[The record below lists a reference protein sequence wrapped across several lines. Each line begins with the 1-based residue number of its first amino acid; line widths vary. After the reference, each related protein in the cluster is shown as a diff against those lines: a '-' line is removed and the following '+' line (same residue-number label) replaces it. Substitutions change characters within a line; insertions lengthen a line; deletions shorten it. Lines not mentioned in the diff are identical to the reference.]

1 MTSTKPHYIAKRT
14 IWDAYQRV
22 RANRGAAGIDDE
34 TIAMFEQD
42 LSKNLYKLW
51 NRMSSGS
58 YFPPPVRQVEIPKAT
73 GGIRKLGVP
82 TVSDRVAQTAV
93 KLLIEPILEPLF
105 HADSYGYRP
114 GKSAKQAVAITRQ
127 RCWKYDWL
135 VEFDIKA
142 AFDQIDHGLLLK
154 AVRKHIKE
162 NWILRYIERWLTAP
176 FETAQGT
183 RLPRYPAGGSG
194 QSDLDESVHALC
206 V

>member
-1 MTSTKPHYIAKRT
+1 MQFALT
-14 IWDAYQRV
+14 
-22 RANRGAAGIDDE
+22 
-34 TIAMFEQD
+34 
-42 LSKNLYKLW
+42 
-51 NRMSSGS
+51 
-58 YFPPPVRQVEIPKAT
+58 
-73 GGIRKLGVP
+73 VP

-105 HADSYGYRP
+105 HVDSYGYRP

-183 RLPRYPAGGSG
+183 RLPRDRGTPQGGVVTPWTQKITLSLSG
-194 QSDLDESVHALC
+194 
-206 V
+206 

>member
-1 MTSTKPHYIAKRT
+1 MK
-14 IWDAYQRV
+14 
-22 RANRGAAGIDDE
+22 ANRGAAGIDDE
-34 TIAMFEQD
+34 TIEMFEQD
-42 LSKNLYKLW
+42 LPKNLFKLW

-58 YFPPPVRQVEIPKAT
+58 YFPPPVKQVEISKAT

-93 KLLIEPILEPLF
+93 KILIEPILDPLF
-105 HADSYGYRP
+105 YADSYGYRP

-127 RCWKYDWL
+127 RCWKFDWL

-162 NWILRYIERWLTAP
+162 DWILMYIER
-176 FETAQGT
+176 
-183 RLPRYPAGGSG
+183 
-194 QSDLDESVHALC
+194 
-206 V
+206 

>member
-1 MTSTKPHYIAKRT
+1 M
-14 IWDAYQRV
+14 
-22 RANRGAAGIDDE
+22 
-34 TIAMFEQD
+34 
-42 LSKNLYKLW
+42 
-51 NRMSSGS
+51 
-58 YFPPPVRQVEIPKAT
+58 
-73 GGIRKLGVP
+73 
-82 TVSDRVAQTAV
+82 AQTAV

-105 HADSYGYRP
+105 HVDSYGYRP

-194 QSDLDESVHALC
+194 HAMDAKDNFEFERLIPLCRSDSVLDLRHKK
-206 V
+206 